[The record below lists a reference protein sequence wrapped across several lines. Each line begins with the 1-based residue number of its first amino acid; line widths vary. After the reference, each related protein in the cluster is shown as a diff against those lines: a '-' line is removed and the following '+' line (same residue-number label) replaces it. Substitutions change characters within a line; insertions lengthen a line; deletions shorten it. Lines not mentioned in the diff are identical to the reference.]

1 MDPAPVLSVAVLSV
15 AVQQPATRLLARPH
29 ICVRNLVAQL
39 ALRPWRIAA
48 QVVVVREQLDGLK
61 KRLSGD
67 AGATAV
73 LDSAEALRKKIDAVE
88 EKIIQPKSKSGEDP
102 LNYPIQV
109 TNQLMDLQD
118 TVESADTV
126 PTAQSYVV
134 FDELNGRLE
143 TQLTAWREVKAKD
156 LMALNDLIRKNNIEA
171 IAPAREKTKVAA
183 E

>member
-1 MDPAPVLSVAVLSV
+1 
-15 AVQQPATRLLARPH
+15 
-29 ICVRNLVAQL
+29 
-39 ALRPWRIAA
+39 
-48 QVVVVREQLDGLK
+48 
-61 KRLSGD
+61 
-67 AGATAV
+67 
-73 LDSAEALRKKIDAVE
+73 
-88 EKIIQPKSKSGEDP
+88 
-102 LNYPIQV
+102 
-109 TNQLMDLQD
+109 LQD

-143 TQLTAWREVKAKD
+143 TQLTAWREVQAKD